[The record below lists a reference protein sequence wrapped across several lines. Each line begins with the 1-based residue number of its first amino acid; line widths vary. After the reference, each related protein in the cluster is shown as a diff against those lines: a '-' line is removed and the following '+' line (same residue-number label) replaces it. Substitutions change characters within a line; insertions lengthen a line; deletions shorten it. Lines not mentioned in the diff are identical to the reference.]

1 MYPTSGNDRPGVELL
16 PGGGGRYIS
25 EVFSSAGIG
34 LDEIDTQ
41 ECSELAIQQL
51 ATGSAPG
58 GSFQIEE
65 RLTALPG
72 LGWSPLGSALAIGPA
87 NAVNKFNMTV
97 RPFSHI
103 RLNMSGVSGLDANN
117 TVQLIL
123 QGGRVAGGAVF

>member
-1 MYPTSGNDRPGVELL
+1 MYPYQGNDRPGVELL

-25 EVFSSAGIG
+25 EVFGSAGIG

-51 ATGSAPG
+51 TTGSAG

-72 LGWSPLGSALAIGPA
+72 LGWSPLGAALAIGPA
-87 NAVNKFNMTV
+87 GAVNKFNMTV

-103 RLNMSGVSGLDANN
+103 RLNLSGVTGLNATN